1 MTTNKH
7 NKFGKIVLAGAL
19 VSTSLLFSEQAS
31 ANTEPNQSEREKL
44 LVETNEEGVDI
55 NHYETIEKLRDYIKN
70 NVNDGSFASLHIDRE
85 EALTGVI
92 VLSFTKELSQ
102 NMKEE
107 MNALVEKP
115 TEVTFRVVDFTEDEL
130 IEKQREIDIA
140 SFEESVF
147 EAKGISV
154 YHTST
159 DVINNKINIG
169 ISPFNA
175 ETAQVI
181 YDYFDSDMIKVEEGQ
196 QVHTLIDVATEE
208 TEASEDV
215 QETPKEVTTISLDDA
230 ATDDKPGFF
239 SKIWSWLT
247 QWFK

>member
-1 MTTNKH
+1 MKTNKH
-7 NKFGKIVLAGAL
+7 KKFGKVILAGAL
-19 VSTSLLFSEQAS
+19 VSTSLLFSAQAL
-31 ANTEPNQSEREKL
+31 ANSELNQEEREKL
-44 LVETNEEGVDI
+44 LVETDEEGVDI
-55 NHYETIEKLRDYIKN
+55 NHYETIEKLRDYIED

-85 EALTGVI
+85 EALTGTV
-92 VLSFTKELSQ
+92 VLSFTKELSPT
-102 NMKEE
+102 MKGDI
-107 MNALVEKP
+107 NALVEDPAK
-115 TEVTFRVVDFTEDEL
+115 VSFRVVDYTEDEL
-130 IEKQREIDIA
+130 IEKQREIDFA
-140 SFEESVF
+140 AFEETVF

-159 DVINNKINIG
+159 DVINNRVNIG

-208 TEASEDV
+208 TDATE
-215 QETPKEVTTISLDDA
+215 EVKTISIDNA
-230 ATDDKPGFF
+230 TTDDKPGFF
-239 SKIWSWLT
+239 SKIWNWLT